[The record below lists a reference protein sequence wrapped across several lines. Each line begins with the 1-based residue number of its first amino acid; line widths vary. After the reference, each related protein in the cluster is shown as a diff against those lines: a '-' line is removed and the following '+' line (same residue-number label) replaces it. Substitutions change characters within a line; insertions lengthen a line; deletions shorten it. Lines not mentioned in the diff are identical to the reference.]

1 MKKIVVI
8 FSLLLSFSLF
18 SAAQVEVIQDS
29 SGHKPFYLSFSAGP
43 SFPISSFGK
52 HDLND
57 TEAGFAKT
65 GYNLNLDFMYRINQA
80 VILDASIL
88 YARFDLYSTPLE
100 QFGIA
105 ADHWQ
110 YYGLLVGPRYNL
122 PFSNKSLLSIK
133 ALLGVTDV
141 NSPAFSRGNTLVV
154 KESWDASFAMQ
165 FGSDFRY
172 HVGKKLFI
180 IANVDY
186 TYMTPSFEISAADG
200 SSSTKAEQT
209 ISVID
214 MTAGIGI
221 NF

>member
-1 MKKIVVI
+1 MKKTLMALG
-8 FSLLLSFSLF
+8 LLLSFSLY
-18 SAAQVEVIQDS
+18 SAAQVQVIPDS
-29 SGHKPFYLSFSAGP
+29 SGQKPFYLSFSAGP
-43 SFPISSFGK
+43 SFPVSSFGK

-57 TEAGFAKT
+57 TQAGFAKT

-88 YARFDLYSTPLE
+88 YSRFDVYSSPLD
-100 QFGIA
+100 QMGIS

-110 YYGLLVGPRYNL
+110 YYGLLIGPRYNL
-122 PFSNKSLLSIK
+122 PFSKRSLLSIK

-141 NSPAFSRGNTLVV
+141 NSPAFSLGNELVV
-154 KESWDASFAMQ
+154 KESWAAAFAMQ

-172 HVGKKLFI
+172 HIGNKLFI

-186 TYMTPSFEISAADG
+186 TYMTPSFELWAADG
-200 SSSTKAEQT
+200 TSSTKAEQT
-209 ISVID
+209 ISVVD
-214 MTAGIGI
+214 LTAGIGI